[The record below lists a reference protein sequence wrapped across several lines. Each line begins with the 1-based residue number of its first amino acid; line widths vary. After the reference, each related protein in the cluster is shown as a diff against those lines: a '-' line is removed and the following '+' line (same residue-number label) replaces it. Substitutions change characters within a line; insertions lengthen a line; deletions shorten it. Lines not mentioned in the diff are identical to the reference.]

1 MHGKETG
8 SKASV
13 RLRRSRLQGL
23 VIRCGPPRSRSSAA
37 SQFRVHVELEC
48 FHYGQWSP
56 VRMLCLPFCEVP
68 VPARLVTT
76 QSPDHSRK
84 ERYAILPKPST
95 IEFHVRHQPRE
106 CRLIKT
112 VYFLRD
118 ASSPR
123 CAESTLIGRCSTRLA
138 ASRQATSHR
147 PFAHPIVFTAPVV
160 LRVDPAAT
168 LAPVDS
174 PQSRSARTPCI
185 NCLYNCGH
193 FPLSCERY

>member
-1 MHGKETG
+1 MHGKGTG
-8 SKASV
+8 SEASV
-13 RLRRSRLQGL
+13 RLRQSRHQGV
-23 VIRCGPPRSRSSAA
+23 VIRCGSPRSRSSAA
-37 SQFRVHVELEC
+37 SQFRVHVELKC

-56 VRMLCLPFCEVP
+56 VRMLRLPFCEEP
-68 VPARLVTT
+68 VPGKLVTT
-76 QSPDHSRK
+76 PSPDQSRK
-84 ERYAILPKPST
+84 ERYAILPKPSA
-95 IEFHVRHQPRE
+95 IEFDVRRQPRE

-118 ASSPR
+118 ASSP
-123 CAESTLIGRCSTRLA
+123 SWTDTMLIGRVSTRLA

-147 PFAHPIVFTAPVV
+147 PFARPITFTALVV